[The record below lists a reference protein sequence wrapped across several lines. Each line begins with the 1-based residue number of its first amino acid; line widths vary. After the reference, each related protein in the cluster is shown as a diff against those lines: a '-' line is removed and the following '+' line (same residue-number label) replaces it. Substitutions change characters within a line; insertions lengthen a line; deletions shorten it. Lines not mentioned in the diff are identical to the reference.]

1 MHQGKVAAIAQVV
14 CFTPSINEKF
24 NQANWVLGG
33 NVALTDVLQI
43 VSLTDPGKVR
53 GHNEDCVESRPEL
66 GIVVLADGM
75 GGYNA
80 GEVASGMATSAIS
93 AGIAGT
99 WTRDSLKG
107 LDRDAAM
114 ALSQTVV
121 QEQTSK
127 ANAAIYN
134 AAQKDPHCAGMGTTL
149 VVCLFYD
156 NFLTVGHVGDSRLYR
171 MRKDVLE
178 QVTRDHSLLQEQ
190 IDSGLITKEDARSSH
205 NKNLVTRAVGIDP
218 EVEAEVHSYDVLP
231 DDIFLLCS
239 DGLNDMIE
247 DEEIQMTLIALQS
260 NLELSAQQ
268 LVQAANDAGGR
279 DNVSVI
285 LVRILKGFAVERGF
299 WAAVKSW
306 FR

>member
-1 MHQGKVAAIAQVV
+1 M
-14 CFTPSINEKF
+14 
-24 NQANWVLGG
+24 
-33 NVALTDVLQI
+33 ALTEVLQI
-43 VSLTDPGKVR
+43 ISLTDPGKVR

-66 GIVVLADGM
+66 GVVVLADGM

-80 GEVASGMATSAIS
+80 GEVASGMATSSIS
-93 AGIAGT
+93 AGLAES
-99 WTRDSLKG
+99 WTREILKK
-107 LDRDAAM
+107 LDREAAQ
-114 ALSQTVV
+114 ALSQSVL
-121 QEQTSK
+121 QEQVAK
-127 ANAAIYN
+127 ANAAIYA

-171 MRKDVLE
+171 MRNDVLE

-190 IDSGLITKEDARSSH
+190 IDSGLISKEDARSSH

-218 EVEAEVHSYDVLP
+218 EVDAEIHSYDVLEE
-231 DDIFLLCS
+231 DIFLLCS

-247 DEEIQMTLIALQS
+247 DEEIQMTLIALRS
-260 NLELSAQQ
+260 NLELTAQQ

-279 DNVSVI
+279 DNVSVM
-285 LVRILKGFAVERGF
+285 LVRVVKSFAVERGF
-299 WAAVKSW
+299 WATVKSW